1 MFFCKMI
8 FTKGKQTSE
17 GKMAT
22 KMSALM
28 LILSDVLQIVTF
40 TSEIQ
45 DCSNFI
51 IALILLQSF
60 MCLYHLVGVI
70 AFQSFVYDTPST
82 TVRYTLEP
90 WVFLSGTMLFMIVQ
104 MHKYTGDVFVF
115 LPNYL
120 ILVLLFSAGSPSKK
134 IGK

>member
-1 MFFCKMI
+1 
-8 FTKGKQTSE
+8 
-17 GKMAT
+17 
-22 KMSALM
+22 MSMLM
-28 LILSDVLQIVTF
+28 LVLSDVLQIVTF

-45 DCSNFI
+45 GCSNLI

-70 AFQSFVYDTPST
+70 AFQSFVYDTPNT

-120 ILVLLFSAGSPSKK
+120 ILVLLFSGGALKT
-134 IGK
+134 

>member
-1 MFFCKMI
+1 
-8 FTKGKQTSE
+8 
-17 GKMAT
+17 
-22 KMSALM
+22 MSALM
-28 LILSDVLQIVTF
+28 LVLSDVLQIVTF